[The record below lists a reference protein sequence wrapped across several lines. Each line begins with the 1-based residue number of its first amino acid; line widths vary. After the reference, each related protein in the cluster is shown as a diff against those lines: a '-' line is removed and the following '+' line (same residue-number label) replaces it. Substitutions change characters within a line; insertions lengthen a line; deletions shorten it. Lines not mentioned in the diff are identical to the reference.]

1 MPRVAFTPNL
11 ERHVEVP
18 PTDVAAAT
26 VAEALAAVFQD
37 NPKLRHYLLDD
48 QGRLRRHVNV
58 FVNSEPVADR
68 HALSDPVQ
76 ESDEIFVFQA
86 LSGG

>member
-11 ERHVEVP
+11 ERHVDVP
-18 PTDVAAAT
+18 PKDVAAAT
-26 VAEALAAVFQD
+26 VAEALACVFAD

-48 QGRLRRHVNV
+48 QGRLRKHVNV
-58 FVNSEPVADR
+58 FINSEPVVDR
-68 HALSDPVQ
+68 ASLSDPVSQ
-76 ESDEIFVFQA
+76 TDEIFVFQA